1 MTRRPCKARARQGEK
16 ARPAS
21 LLLPGRVGVG
31 QPPAVGASRVL
42 LVAACTHACRS
53 PTHTHITHRTLKHL
67 GFQPR
72 RAGNMCLAHDL
83 RPTGMHS
90 CPRCDRARRPSA
102 LPSRTVQGQDSRRN
116 KRETLA
122 CLHVAVPVP
131 GVRQP
136 GPKRLEAKPSC
147 SACLRAPCFGSW
159 SSPGGGEA
167 LLQALLGVHALG
179 SERESDHITQ
189 MR

>member
-1 MTRRPCKARARQGEK
+1 
-16 ARPAS
+16 
-21 LLLPGRVGVG
+21 
-31 QPPAVGASRVL
+31 L

-83 RPTGMHS
+83 RPTGMRS

-102 LPSRTVQGQDSRRN
+102 LPSRTVQWPDSRRN

-131 GVRQP
+131 GVRHP

-147 SACLRAPCFGSW
+147 SACLRALCFGSW